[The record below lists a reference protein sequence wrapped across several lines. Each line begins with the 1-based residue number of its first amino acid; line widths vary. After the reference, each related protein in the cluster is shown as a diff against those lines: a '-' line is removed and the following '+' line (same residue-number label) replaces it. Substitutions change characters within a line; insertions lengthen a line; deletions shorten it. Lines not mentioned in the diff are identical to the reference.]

1 MESGELFCSIKDL
14 EIRWGVSR
22 STVKRILAREAVPVV
37 KFGALARV
45 PLSEVVRVEG
55 KGILSTGMSKSDKHV

>member
-1 MESGELFCSIKDL
+1 MESAELFCSYQDL
-14 EIRWGVSR
+14 QTRWGVSR

-37 KFGALARV
+37 KFGSLARV

-55 KGILSTGMSKSDKHV
+55 KGILSTGMSKDDKHV